1 MKYIPLLIII
11 IVLLII
17 VSTSV
22 SFSDKFLV
30 IGHGYSQEEVVEIR
44 HNIFFGSKTITTEH

>member
-44 HNIFFGSKTITTEH
+44 HNIFSGSKTITTEH